1 MTRKLRTTSPPR
13 TPDQLTLPDHGL
25 AAVSSV
31 ETESR
36 QERWKS
42 IIPRETY
49 YLLPH
54 QVTCYKK
61 TEEGG
66 IEVLDEGEC
75 SGKKPELEEP
85 CSNENSCEAADW
97 IVSGA
102 CLGQR
107 WIFLNLPSTDSFMSP
122 DKSSCEGV
130 CGLTHSSMHAICADG
145 TGQQVGRV
153 KKRHRQMDLQQA
165 FRWPRRRRT
174 GAIRRRTRSRP
185 PKR

>member
-1 MTRKLRTTSPPR
+1 M
-13 TPDQLTLPDHGL
+13 
-25 AAVSSV
+25 SSV
-31 ETESR
+31 ETGSR

-49 YLLPH
+49 PLFPH

-102 CLGQR
+102 CLGKQ
-107 WIFLNLPSTDSFMSP
+107 WIFSNLSSVFPLIPLCLQTRAAVRVFVVSPTARCTQSVLMAPDS
-122 DKSSCEGV
+122 
-130 CGLTHSSMHAICADG
+130 
-145 TGQQVGRV
+145 
-153 KKRHRQMDLQQA
+153 
-165 FRWPRRRRT
+165 
-174 GAIRRRTRSRP
+174 RSRKKASDRWTFNFETQLQVQLLDA
-185 PKR
+185 KRSGGRGGGGPVRSGGGQEAAH

>member
-1 MTRKLRTTSPPR
+1 MSNFPSHNKCIHNTATNIKICRLVRFVTRKLRTTSPPR

-31 ETESR
+31 ETGSR

-49 YLLPH
+49 PLFPH

-145 TGQQVGRV
+145 TGQQVE
-153 KKRHRQMDLQQA
+153 KKGVRQMDLQL
-165 FRWPRRRRT
+165 
-174 GAIRRRTRSRP
+174 
-185 PKR
+185 

>member
-31 ETESR
+31 GTGSR
-36 QERWKS
+36 QGRWKS
-42 IIPRETY
+42 IILRETY

-107 WIFLNLPSTDSFMSP
+107 WIFSNLPFLLALIALCLQTRAAVRVFVDSPTARCTQSVLMAP
-122 DKSSCEGV
+122 G
-130 CGLTHSSMHAICADG
+130 
-145 TGQQVGRV
+145 
-153 KKRHRQMDLQQA
+153 
-165 FRWPRRRRT
+165 
-174 GAIRRRTRSRP
+174 SRLVE
-185 PKR
+185 

>member
-1 MTRKLRTTSPPR
+1 M
-13 TPDQLTLPDHGL
+13 
-25 AAVSSV
+25 SSV
-31 ETESR
+31 GTGSR
-36 QERWKS
+36 PERWKS
-42 IIPRETY
+42 IIPRETC

-102 CLGQR
+102 CLDL
-107 WIFLNLPSTDSFMSP
+107 FKPPLTTSTDTFLSP

-153 KKRHRQMDLQQA
+153 
-165 FRWPRRRRT
+165 
-174 GAIRRRTRSRP
+174 
-185 PKR
+185 